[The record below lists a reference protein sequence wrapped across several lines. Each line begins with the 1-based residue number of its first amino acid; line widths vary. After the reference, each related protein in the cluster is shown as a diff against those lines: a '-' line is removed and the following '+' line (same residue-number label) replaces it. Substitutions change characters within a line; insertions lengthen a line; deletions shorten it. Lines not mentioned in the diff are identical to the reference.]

1 MYQMAITGVAAKK
14 PQRLA
19 QLVYVDAYLPIEV
32 ENEIT
37 PWSTPIEAMERIS
50 YHVKLTVS

>member
-1 MYQMAITGVAAKK
+1 MAIAGVAAAKK

-19 QLVYVDAYLPIEV
+19 QLVYVVDAYLPIEG

-37 PWSTPIEAMERIS
+37 PWSTPIEAMDRIS

>member
-1 MYQMAITGVAAKK
+1 MITRVAAKK

-19 QLVYVDAYLPIEV
+19 QLVYVDAYIPTEG

-37 PWSTPIEAMERIS
+37 PWSTPIEGNGTDFIS
-50 YHVKLTVS
+50 R

>member
-1 MYQMAITGVAAKK
+1 MYQIAITGVAAKK

-19 QLVYVDAYLPIEV
+19 QLVYVDAYLPIEG

-37 PWSTPIEAMERIS
+37 PWSTPIEGNGTDFIS
-50 YHVKLTVS
+50 R

>member
-1 MYQMAITGVAAKK
+1 MAITGVAAGR
-14 PQRLA
+14 PQGLA
-19 QLVYVDAYLPIEV
+19 QLGYVDAYLPIEV

>member
-1 MYQMAITGVAAKK
+1 MAITGVAAKK

-19 QLVYVDAYLPIEV
+19 QLVYVDAYLPIEG

-37 PWSTPIEAMERIS
+37 PWSTPIEGNGTDFIS
-50 YHVKLTVS
+50 R